1 MTREEI
7 KNKYVE
13 AVRVSGNSDEVQ
25 GHWFVYLADLFK
37 KFGDIDIFLEVRQ
50 RGRTAG
56 GALDIDFLENRK
68 TVKELF
74 DNIQTDCADA
84 YAIDLTKAGVAS
96 IDLDDPRYKSIKRRA
111 AFEVVKALTGI
122 VNPTDK
128 TEVCVALANTWYR
141 WVELLHNLYGL
152 PTVKVLEILIHA
164 ESEAEQISL
173 DAGNFETA
181 ITASERAKLEILVR

>member
-7 KNKYVE
+7 KDKYVE
-13 AVRVSGNSDEVQ
+13 AVRVSGNSGEVQ

-37 KFGDIDIFLEVRQ
+37 EFGDIDIFLEVRQ

-56 GALDIDFLENRK
+56 GLLDAQFLVNNK
-68 TVKELF
+68 TVKQLF
-74 DNIQTDCADA
+74 DDIQINCADA

-96 IDLDDPRYKSIKRRA
+96 IDLNDPRYKAAKRKA
-111 AFEVVKALTGI
+111 TFEVVKALTGI

-128 TEVCVALANTWYR
+128 TEVCVTLANTWYR

-152 PTVKVLEILIHA
+152 PTVESLKHLIPA
-164 ESEAEQISL
+164 ESDAEQISL

-181 ITASERAKLEILVR
+181 ITASERAELEVLVR